1 MKLVYSRD
9 WMPFYNNSRR
19 NSIALLYFGGALY
32 KVSTRLLTLLL
43 ALSTSFNI
51 FVYTVLSVDAE
62 KVVYDVL
69 KALLS
74 RHQSHMSRIFHFFLL
89 SLKLR
94 CD

>member
-9 WMPFYNNSRR
+9 WTPFYDNSRR

-32 KVSTRLLTLLL
+32 KASTRLLTLLL
-43 ALSTSFNI
+43 AMSTSFNS

-74 RHQSHMSRIFHFFLL
+74 RNQSQTSRIFHFFLW